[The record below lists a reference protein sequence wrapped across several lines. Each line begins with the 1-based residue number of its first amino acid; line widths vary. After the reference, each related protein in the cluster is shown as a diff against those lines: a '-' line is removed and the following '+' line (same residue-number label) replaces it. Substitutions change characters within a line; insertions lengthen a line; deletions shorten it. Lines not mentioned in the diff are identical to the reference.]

1 MCVCTYDTVC
11 TIAEIKSKRETRL
24 TVLNLSK
31 TKWARQVN
39 FGNSFAQLNTAWNRQ
54 HFQFAGTK
62 SVGCCVLG
70 FDSLQLS
77 LYPHSIQQM
86 FRTLKSITYSS

>member
-1 MCVCTYDTVC
+1 MPYTFIYIRMCACIYDTVC
-11 TIAEIKSKRETRL
+11 TIAGIKSKRETRL

-39 FGNSFAQLNTAWNRQ
+39 FGNSFVQLNTVWNRQ

-62 SVGCCVLG
+62 SMGCCVLG
-70 FDSLQLS
+70 FDFLQLS

-86 FRTLKSITYSS
+86 F